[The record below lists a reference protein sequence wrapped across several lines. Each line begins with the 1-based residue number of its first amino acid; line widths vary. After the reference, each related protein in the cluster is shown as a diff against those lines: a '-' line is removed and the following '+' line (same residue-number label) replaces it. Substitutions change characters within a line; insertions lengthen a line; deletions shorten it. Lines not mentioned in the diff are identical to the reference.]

1 MPFRIVAIVEGHGE
15 YQAVPVLFRR
25 LVTEMNPELTIGRP
39 VRQSRGSLLKNDGI
53 ERAVQLAAI
62 EAGTDGAVVVLIDS
76 EGDCPAELAPALLAR
91 ARSARNDIRIAVI
104 LAHQEFEAWFLASA
118 SSLRGLRRLSQD
130 IDDHPDPEGV
140 RGCKEWLE
148 ARMPPNSKYSETAD
162 QPAFAAALDLTLARQ
177 APSFDKLYRELER
190 ICREARGT
198 LEAR

>member
-39 VRQSRGSLLKNDGI
+39 VRQSRGSLLKSDGI
-53 ERAVQLAAI
+53 ERAVQLAVI

-162 QPAFAAALDLTLARQ
+162 QPAFAAAFDLTLARQ

>member
-1 MPFRIVAIVEGHGE
+1 MAWSLPDAL
-15 YQAVPVLFRR
+15 PDRR
-25 LVTEMNPELTIGRP
+25 DR
-39 VRQSRGSLLKNDGI
+39 RGSRRIPSGSSTVSPTGHRDESRTYDRTPWYVNRGAASSRATESRERSSSPSLK
-53 ERAVQLAAI
+53 
-62 EAGTDGAVVVLIDS
+62 AGTDGAVVVLIDS

-148 ARMPPNSKYSETAD
+148 ARMLPNSKYSETAD
-162 QPAFAAALDLTLARQ
+162 QPAFAAAFDLTLARQ
-177 APSFDKLYRELER
+177 APSFDKLYRE
-190 ICREARGT
+190 T
-198 LEAR
+198 